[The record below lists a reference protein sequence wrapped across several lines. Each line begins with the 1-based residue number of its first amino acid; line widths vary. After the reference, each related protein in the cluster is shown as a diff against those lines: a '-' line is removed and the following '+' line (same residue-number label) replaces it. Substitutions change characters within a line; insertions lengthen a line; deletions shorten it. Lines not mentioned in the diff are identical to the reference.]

1 MGYNPSLDYSQN
13 AFNTNQTQVNIANI
27 ENLYQNA
34 ILGQGLFEQ
43 DELRDQMGRM
53 KALLGEIRVR
63 AQEIAQE
70 TQQEKDARK
79 GLAELAKG

>member
-27 ENLYQNA
+27 ENQYQNA
-34 ILGQGLFEQ
+34 ILGQGPFEQ